1 MTSRAIR
8 GNLCK
13 TFSEAAF
20 FFSKIRKNGEFREV
34 LQRRYVILL

>member
-20 FFSKIRKNGEFREV
+20 FSEKMASLERFCNGGM
-34 LQRRYVILL
+34 